1 MKFTNIFKTTA
12 VALGAV
18 LALSGCIRETL
29 PKEST
34 ITEGQLLAGQ
44 AEVVAENL
52 LKGIPSG
59 LMSYISGWEHTDF
72 GYHSVG
78 IYNDY
83 ACGLMV
89 SCGHTTGLPAGYCRF
104 YPAAYSWG
112 YAPNSAMPSHVWYNY
127 YPQIKSCNDV
137 IGLLKGNEQLKHYEG
152 IARTYRAMMY
162 IDLAR
167 MFECLYAEN
176 ETNPNYEAE
185 QIAVAGLTVPIVDE
199 NLDEQG
205 AKNNPRATREEM
217 FNFIFADLAFA
228 EEALAE
234 YTPTSI
240 TNPDLSVVYGLYAR
254 AYLWLGGFEDGLSG
268 ELPEGNDAYAL
279 AGEYARKAINAHG
292 GAVMSE
298 AEWTSVTNGFNVAAS
313 SWMWG
318 LQHSVDTVINNLFQF
333 TAHMALEADYGYAPL
348 SMPGVSAKDYER
360 LGDADIRKKLM
371 KGPEKSYADFKA
383 YTSMDEATWSTMANY
398 TFFKYRPANGN
409 RTEYKAAGAVA
420 LPLMRCEEMYFI
432 ELEAMAHTQGNDAAM
447 IELINF
453 MTTYRDPNYLCKTNN
468 IVEEIIFQKG
478 IEFWGEGIKMYD
490 MKRMDIGYASYW
502 DDNGDGKGDSNYP
515 SDARF
520 VLNGRAPWWSYCIP
534 KDETDMNQAVALQ
547 GANPNPTQAF
557 KPITL

>member
-1 MKFTNIFKTTA
+1 MKLTNILKTTA
-12 VALGAV
+12 LSLGAA
-18 LALSGCIRETL
+18 LALTGCIRETL
-29 PKEST
+29 PKESA
-34 ITEGQLLAGQ
+34 ITEGQLMAGQ

-59 LMSYISGWEHTDF
+59 LMSYVSGWEHTDF

-78 IYNDY
+78 VYNDY

-89 SCGHTTGLPAGYCRF
+89 SNGWTTGLPAGYNRF

-127 YPQIKSCNDV
+127 YPQIKACNDV
-137 IGLLKGNEQLKHYEG
+137 IRVVGDNESLKHYVG

-228 EEALAE
+228 EEALAN
-234 YTPTSI
+234 YTSTSI

-268 ELPEGNDAYAL
+268 ELPEGNAAYTKA
-279 AGEYARKAINAHG
+279 AEYARMAINAHG
-292 GAVMSE
+292 GAIMNE
-298 AEWTSVTNGFNVAAS
+298 NEWTSITNGFNVAAS

-348 SMPGVSAKDYER
+348 SQPGVSAKDYAR
-360 LGDADIRKKLM
+360 LSDSDFRKKLM
-371 KGPEKSYADFKA
+371 KGPEKTYADFQA
-383 YTSMDEATWSTMANY
+383 YTSMSEDEWSVLANY
-398 TFFKYRPANGN
+398 VFFKFRPANGT
-409 RTEYKAAGAVA
+409 RSEYKAAASVT

-432 ELEAMAHTQGNDAAM
+432 ELEARAHMGEDVM
-447 IELINF
+447 IDLITF
-453 MTTYRDPNYLCKTNN
+453 MKNRDPYYACKTNDY
-468 IVEEIIFQKG
+468 VDEIIFQKG
-478 IEFWGEGIKMYD
+478 IEFWGEGIKMFD
-490 MKRMDIGYASYW
+490 MKRLNKGYDAAFE
-502 DDNGDGKGDSNYP
+502 GTNYP

-520 VLNGRAPWWSYCIP
+520 KIAGRAPWWSYCIP
-534 KDETDMNQAVALQ
+534 KDETDMNQAAALQ
-547 GANPNPTQAF
+547 GSNPNPSQAF
-557 KPITL
+557 KPVTLE

>member
-1 MKFTNIFKTTA
+1 MKFTKIFKTAA

-18 LALSGCIRETL
+18 VALSGCIRETL

-34 ITEGQLLAGQ
+34 ITEGQLMAGQ

-59 LMSYISGWEHTDF
+59 LMTYISGWEHTDF

-89 SCGHTTGLPAGYCRF
+89 ACGWTTGLPAGYCRF

-137 IGLLKGNEQLKHYEG
+137 IRIVGENESLKHYVG
-152 IARTYRAMMY
+152 VARTFRAMMY
-162 IDLAR
+162 LDLAR
-167 MFECLYAEN
+167 MFECLYAAN
-176 ETNPNYEAE
+176 DNNPTYEAE
-185 QIAVAGLTVPIVDE
+185 QIQVAGLTVPIVDE

-217 FNFIFADLAFA
+217 FNFILADLAFA

-240 TNPDLSVVYGLYAR
+240 TNPSIAVVYGLYAR
-254 AYLWLGGFEDGLSG
+254 AYLWLGGFEDGLNG

-279 AGEYARKAINAHG
+279 AAEYARKAIEAHG

-298 AEWTSVTNGFNVAAS
+298 AEWTSITNGFNVPAS

-348 SMPGVSAKDYER
+348 SQPGVSSKDYDR
-360 LGDADIRKKLM
+360 LSDTDFRKKLM
-371 KGPEKSYADFKA
+371 KGPEKTYADFKA
-383 YTSMDEATWSTMANY
+383 YTSMDEGTWSSMADY
-398 TFFKYRPANGN
+398 TFFKFRPANGN

-432 ELEAMAHTQGNDAAM
+432 ELEAIAHTQGADAAM
-447 IELINF
+447 FALIDF
-453 MTTYRDPNYLCKTNN
+453 MKAHRDPYYAYKASD
-468 IVEEIIFQKG
+468 IVDEIIFQKG

-490 MKRMDIGYASYW
+490 MKRLDKGYNSAYE
-502 DDNGDGKGDSNYP
+502 GTNYYE
-515 SDARF
+515 SARF
-520 VLNGRAPWWSYCIP
+520 NIQGRAPWWSYCIP
-534 KDETDMNQAVALQ
+534 KDETDMNQAAAAQ

-557 KPITL
+557 KPVTLQ

>member
-1 MKFTNIFKTTA
+1 MKFSKIFKTTA
-12 VALGAV
+12 LSLGAV
-18 LALSGCIRETL
+18 LALSGCIRETF
-29 PKEST
+29 PKEGA
-34 ITEGQLLAGQ
+34 ITEGQLMAGQ

-89 SCGHTTGLPAGYCRF
+89 SNSWQIGNPAGYCRF

-127 YPQIKSCNDV
+127 YPQIKACNDV
-137 IGLLKGNEQLKHYEG
+137 IRVVGDNEALKHYVG

-176 ETNPNYEAE
+176 DNNPDYESG

-217 FNFIFADLAFA
+217 FKFIFADLAFA

-254 AYLWLGGFEDGLSG
+254 AYLWLGGFDDGLSG
-268 ELPEGNDAYAL
+268 ELPEGTAAYEKA
-279 AGEYARKAINAHG
+279 AEYARLAINAHG

-298 AEWTSVTNGFNVAAS
+298 AEWTSVTNGFNTPAS

-348 SMPGVSAKDYER
+348 SQPGVSSLDYER
-360 LGDADIRKKLM
+360 LSPTDFRKKLM
-371 KGPEKSYADFKA
+371 KGPETTYADIA
-383 YTSMDEATWSTMANY
+383 PYTSMTEGEFNALAPY
-398 TFFKYRPANGN
+398 VFFKYRPANGN

-432 ELEAMAHTQGNDAAM
+432 ELEAIAHTKGDAVAQ
-447 IELINF
+447 IQLIDF
-453 MTTYRDPNYLCKTNN
+453 MKNYRDPSYACLATD
-468 IVEEIIFQKG
+468 IVDEIIFQKG

-490 MKRMDIGYASYW
+490 MKRLDKGYKAAYE
-502 DDNGDGKGDSNYP
+502 GTNYYE
-515 SDARF
+515 SARF
-520 VLNGRAPWWSYCIP
+520 NLKGRAPWWTYCIP
-534 KDETDMNQAVALQ
+534 KDETDMNKAAAAQ

-557 KPITL
+557 DPITL

>member
-1 MKFTNIFKTTA
+1 MKLTKIFKTTA
-12 VALGAV
+12 LSLGAV

-29 PKEST
+29 PKEGA
-34 ITEGQLLAGQ
+34 ITEGQLMAGQ

-59 LMSYISGWEHTDF
+59 LMTYISGWEHTDF

-78 IYNDY
+78 VYNDY

-89 SCGHTTGLPAGYCRF
+89 SNSWQIGNPAGYCRF

-127 YPQIKSCNDV
+127 YPQIKACNDV
-137 IGLLKGNEQLKHYEG
+137 IRVVGDNEALKHYVG

-176 ETNPNYEAE
+176 DNNPAYEAE
-185 QIAVAGLTVPIVDE
+185 QLAVAGLTVPIVDE
-199 NLDEQG
+199 KLDEKG

-217 FNFIFADLAFA
+217 FKFIFADLAFA
-228 EEALAE
+228 EDALAE
-234 YTPTSI
+234 YVPTSI

-268 ELPEGNDAYAL
+268 ELPEGNAAYEKA
-279 AGEYARKAINAHG
+279 AEYARLAINAHG

-298 AEWTSVTNGFNVAAS
+298 AEWTSVTNGFNSPAS

-333 TAHMALEADYGYAPL
+333 TAHMALEASYGYAPL
-348 SMPGVSAKDYER
+348 SQPGVSSLDYER
-360 LGDADIRKKLM
+360 LSDSDFRKKLM
-371 KGPEKSYADFKA
+371 KGPKTTYADFA
-383 YTSMDEATWSTMANY
+383 PYTSMSADEFNALAPY
-398 TFFKYRPANGN
+398 VFFKYRPANGN

-432 ELEAMAHTQGNDAAM
+432 EMEAIAHTQGNDVAM
-447 IELINF
+447 MQLIQF
-453 MTTYRDPNYLCKTNN
+453 MQAYRDPYYACLTNN
-468 IVEEIIFQKG
+468 IVDEIIFQKG
-478 IEFWGEGIKMYD
+478 IEFWGEGIKMFD
-490 MKRMDIGYASYW
+490 MKRLDIGYKAAYEGT
-502 DDNGDGKGDSNYP
+502 NYYDS
-515 SDARF
+515 ARF
-520 VLNGRAPWWSYCIP
+520 NLDGRAPWWTYCIP
-534 KDETDMNQAVALQ
+534 KDETDMNKAAAMQ

-557 KPITL
+557 DPIIL

>member
-1 MKFTNIFKTTA
+1 MKLTNIFKTTA

-18 LALSGCIRETL
+18 VALSGCIRETL
-29 PKEST
+29 PKEGA
-34 ITEGQLLAGQ
+34 ITEGQLMAGQ

-89 SCGHTTGLPAGYCRF
+89 SNSWQIGNPAGYCRF

-127 YPQIKSCNDV
+127 YPQIKACNDV
-137 IGLLKGNEQLKHYEG
+137 IRVVGENEDLKHYVG

-162 IDLAR
+162 LDLAR

-176 ETNPNYEAE
+176 ENNPNYESE

-234 YTPTSI
+234 YVPTSI

-268 ELPEGNDAYAL
+268 ELPEGKAAYAK
-279 AGEYARKAINAHG
+279 AAEYARLAIDAHG
-292 GAVMSE
+292 GAVLSE
-298 AEWTSVTNGFNVAAS
+298 NEWTNTSTAFNTPAS

-348 SMPGVSAKDYER
+348 SQPGVSSLDYER
-360 LGDADIRKKLM
+360 LSDTDFRKKLM
-371 KGPEKSYADFKA
+371 KGPETTYAEFA
-383 YTSMDEATWSTMANY
+383 PYTSMSADQWNALADY
-398 TFFKYRPANGN
+398 VFFKFRPANGN

-432 ELEAMAHTQGNDAAM
+432 EMEAIAHTQGSDAAM
-447 IELINF
+447 FALVDF
-453 MTTYRDPNYLCKTNN
+453 MRAYRDPGYAYKSQD
-468 IVEEIIFQKG
+468 VVDEIIFQKG
-478 IEFWGEGIKMYD
+478 IEFWGEGIKMFD
-490 MKRMDIGYASYW
+490 MKRLDKGYKAAYE
-502 DDNGDGKGDSNYP
+502 GTNYYE
-515 SDARF
+515 SARF
-520 VLNGRAPWWSYCIP
+520 NLKGRAPWWTYCIP
-534 KDETDMNQAVALQ
+534 KDETDMNKAAAAQ

-557 KPITL
+557 DPITL

>member
-1 MKFTNIFKTTA
+1 MKFSKIFKTTA
-12 VALGAV
+12 LSLGAV
-18 LALSGCIRETL
+18 LALSGCIRETF
-29 PKEST
+29 PKEGA
-34 ITEGQLLAGQ
+34 ITEGQLMAGQ

-89 SCGHTTGLPAGYCRF
+89 SNSWQIGNPAGYCRF

-127 YPQIKSCNDV
+127 YPQIKACNDV
-137 IGLLKGNEQLKHYEG
+137 IRVVGDNEALKHYVG

-176 ETNPNYEAE
+176 DNNPEYESE
-185 QIAVAGLTVPIVDE
+185 QIRVAGLTVPIVDE
-199 NLDEQG
+199 DLDEQG

-217 FNFIFADLAFA
+217 FKFIFADLAFA

-234 YTPTSI
+234 YVPTSI

-268 ELPEGNDAYAL
+268 ELPEGKAAYEKA
-279 AGEYARKAINAHG
+279 AEYARLAIDAHG

-298 AEWTSVTNGFNVAAS
+298 AEWTSVTNGFNTPAS

-348 SMPGVSAKDYER
+348 SQPGVSSLDYER
-360 LGDADIRKKLM
+360 LSPTDFRKKLM
-371 KGPEKSYADFKA
+371 KGPETTYADIA
-383 YTSMDEATWSTMANY
+383 PYTSMTEGEFNALADY
-398 TFFKYRPANGN
+398 VFFKYRPANGN

-432 ELEAMAHTQGNDAAM
+432 ELEAIAHTQSNDAAM
-447 IELINF
+447 IQLIQF
-453 MTTYRDPNYLCKTNN
+453 MQTYRDPSYACLTND
-468 IVEEIIFQKG
+468 IVDEIIFQKG

-490 MKRMDIGYASYW
+490 MKRLDKGYKAAYE
-502 DDNGDGKGDSNYP
+502 GTNYYE
-515 SDARF
+515 SARF
-520 VLNGRAPWWSYCIP
+520 NLNGRAPWWTYCIP
-534 KDETDMNQAVALQ
+534 KDETDMNKAAAAQ

-557 KPITL
+557 DPITL

>member
-1 MKFTNIFKTTA
+1 MKLTNIFKTTA

-18 LALSGCIRETL
+18 VALSGCIRETF
-29 PKEST
+29 PKEGA
-34 ITEGQLLAGQ
+34 ITEGQLMAGQ

-78 IYNDY
+78 VYNDY

-89 SCGHTTGLPAGYCRF
+89 SNGWTTGLPAGYNRF

-127 YPQIKSCNDV
+127 YPQIKACNDV
-137 IGLLKGNEQLKHYEG
+137 IRVVGDNELLKHYVG

-167 MFECLYAEN
+167 MFECLYASN
-176 ETNPNYEAE
+176 DNNPNYESE

-217 FNFIFADLAFA
+217 FNFIFTDLAFA

-234 YTPTSI
+234 YVSTSI
-240 TNPDLSVVYGLYAR
+240 TNPDLAVVYGLYAR

-268 ELPEGNDAYAL
+268 ELPEGNAAYAK
-279 AGEYARKAINAHG
+279 AAEYARKAIEAHG

-298 AEWTSVTNGFNVAAS
+298 AEWTSITNGFNSPAS

-333 TAHMALEADYGYAPL
+333 TAHMALEASYGYAPL
-348 SMPGVSAKDYER
+348 SMPGVSALDYDK
-360 LGDADIRKKLM
+360 LSSTDIRKKLM
-371 KGPEKSYADFKA
+371 KGPEKVYADMAA
-383 YTSMDEATWSTMANY
+383 YTSMPADEWATMANY
-398 TFFKYRPANGN
+398 TFFKFRPANGN
-409 RTEYKAAGAVA
+409 RTEYKAAGAVT

-432 ELEAMAHTQGNDAAM
+432 EMEAIAHTQGAETAM
-447 IELINF
+447 YALVDF
-453 MTTYRDPNYLCKTNN
+453 MRAYRDPGYAYKSQNVVN
-468 IVEEIIFQKG
+468 EIIFQKG
-478 IEFWGEGIKMYD
+478 IEFWGEGIKMFD
-490 MKRMDIGYASYW
+490 MKRLDMGYTAYW
-502 DDNGDGKGDSNYP
+502 EGTNYP
-515 SDARF
+515 ADARF
-520 VLNGRAPWWSYCIP
+520 NLEGRAPWWTYCIP
-534 KDETDMNQAVALQ
+534 KDETDMNQAAALQ
-547 GANPNPTQAF
+547 GANPNPSQAF
-557 KPITL
+557 QPITF

>member
-1 MKFTNIFKTTA
+1 MKLTNIFKTTA

-18 LALSGCIRETL
+18 VALSGCIRETL
-29 PKEST
+29 PKEGA
-34 ITEGQLLAGQ
+34 ITEGQLMAGQ

-59 LMSYISGWEHTDF
+59 LMSYISRWEHTDF

-89 SCGHTTGLPAGYCRF
+89 SNSWQIGNPAGYCRF

-127 YPQIKSCNDV
+127 YPQIKACNDV
-137 IGLLKGNEQLKHYEG
+137 IRVVGENEDLKHYVG

-162 IDLAR
+162 LDLAR

-176 ETNPNYEAE
+176 ENNPNYESE

-234 YTPTSI
+234 YVSTSI

-268 ELPEGNDAYAL
+268 ELPEGKAAYEKA
-279 AGEYARKAINAHG
+279 AEYARLAINAHG
-292 GAVMSE
+292 GAVLSE
-298 AEWTSVTNGFNVAAS
+298 YEWTNTSTAFNTPAS

-333 TAHMALEADYGYAPL
+333 TAHMAIEASYGYAPL
-348 SMPGVSAKDYER
+348 SQPGVSSLDYER
-360 LGDADIRKKLM
+360 LSDTDFRKKLM
-371 KGPEKSYADFKA
+371 KGPETTYAEFA
-383 YTSMDEATWSTMANY
+383 PYTSMTADEFNALAPY
-398 TFFKYRPANGN
+398 VFFKFRPANGN

-432 ELEAMAHTQGNDAAM
+432 EMEAIAHTQGNDAAM
-447 IELINF
+447 MQLIQF
-453 MTTYRDPNYLCKTNN
+453 MQANRDPNYACKTND
-468 IVEEIIFQKG
+468 IVDEIIFQKG
-478 IEFWGEGIKMYD
+478 IEFWGEGIKMFD
-490 MKRMDIGYASYW
+490 MKRLDKGYKAAYE
-502 DDNGDGKGDSNYP
+502 GTNYYE
-515 SDARF
+515 SARF
-520 VLNGRAPWWSYCIP
+520 NLNGRAPWWTYCIP
-534 KDETDMNQAVALQ
+534 KDETDMNKAAAAQ

-557 KPITL
+557 DPITL

>member
-1 MKFTNIFKTTA
+1 MKLTNIFKTTA

-18 LALSGCIRETL
+18 VALSGCIRETL
-29 PKEST
+29 PKEGA
-34 ITEGQLLAGQ
+34 ITEGQLMAGQ

-59 LMSYISGWEHTDF
+59 LMTYISGWEHTDF

-89 SCGHTTGLPAGYCRF
+89 SNSWQIGNPAGFCRF

-127 YPQIKSCNDV
+127 YPQIKACNDV
-137 IGLLKGNEQLKHYEG
+137 IRVVGENEDLKHYVG

-162 IDLAR
+162 LDLAR

-176 ETNPNYEAE
+176 ENNPNYESE

-234 YTPTSI
+234 YVPTSI

-268 ELPEGNDAYAL
+268 ELPEGKAAYEKA
-279 AGEYARKAINAHG
+279 AEYARLAINAHG
-292 GAVMSE
+292 GAVLSE
-298 AEWTSVTNGFNVAAS
+298 YEWTNTSTAFNTPAS

-333 TAHMALEADYGYAPL
+333 TAHMAIEAEYGYAPL
-348 SMPGVSAKDYER
+348 SQPGVSSLDYDR
-360 LGDADIRKKLM
+360 LSDTDFRKKLM
-371 KGPEKSYADFKA
+371 KGPETTYAEFA
-383 YTSMDEATWSTMANY
+383 LYTSMSADEWNALAPY
-398 TFFKYRPANGN
+398 VFFKFRPANGN

-432 ELEAMAHTQGNDAAM
+432 EMEAIAHTQGNEAAM
-447 IELINF
+447 MQLIQF
-453 MTTYRDPNYLCKTNN
+453 MQANRDPYYSCLTND
-468 IVEEIIFQKG
+468 IVDEIIFQKG

-490 MKRMDIGYASYW
+490 MKRLNKGYKAAYE
-502 DDNGDGKGDSNYP
+502 GTNYYE
-515 SDARF
+515 SARF
-520 VLNGRAPWWSYCIP
+520 NLNGRAPWWTYCIP
-534 KDETDMNQAVALQ
+534 KDETDMNKAAAAQ

-557 KPITL
+557 DPITL

>member
-1 MKFTNIFKTTA
+1 MKFSKIFKTTA
-12 VALGAV
+12 LSLGAV
-18 LALSGCIRETL
+18 LALSGCIRETF
-29 PKEST
+29 PKEGA
-34 ITEGQLLAGQ
+34 ITEGQLMAGQ

-59 LMSYISGWEHTDF
+59 LMTYISGWEHTDF

-89 SCGHTTGLPAGYCRF
+89 SNGWTIGNPAGYCRF

-112 YAPNSAMPSHVWYNY
+112 YASNSAMPSHVWYNY
-127 YPQIKSCNDV
+127 YPQIKACNDV
-137 IGLLKGNEQLKHYEG
+137 IRVVGDNEALKHYVG

-176 ETNPNYEAE
+176 DNNPSYESE
-185 QIAVAGLTVPIVDE
+185 QIEVAGLTVPIVDE

-217 FNFIFADLAFA
+217 FKFIFADLAFA

-254 AYLWLGGFEDGLSG
+254 AYLWLGGFKDGLSG
-268 ELPEGNDAYAL
+268 ELPEGNAAYAK
-279 AGEYARKAINAHG
+279 AAEYARLAINAHG
-292 GAVMSE
+292 SAVMSE
-298 AEWTSVTNGFNVAAS
+298 AEWTSVTNGFNVQAS

-333 TAHMALEADYGYAPL
+333 TAHMALEASYGYAPL
-348 SMPGVSAKDYER
+348 SMPGVSALDYDK
-360 LGDADIRKKLM
+360 LSDTDFRKKLM
-371 KGPEKSYADFKA
+371 KGPEKTYADMAA
-383 YTSMDEATWSTMANY
+383 YTSMSADEWASMANY
-398 TFFKYRPANGN
+398 VFFKYRPANGN
-409 RTEYKAAGAVA
+409 RTEYKAAGAVT

-432 ELEAMAHTQGNDAAM
+432 ELEAIAHTQGAETAM
-447 IELINF
+447 FALVDF
-453 MTTYRDPNYLCKTNN
+453 MQTYRDPDYAYKSQD
-468 IVEEIIFQKG
+468 VVDEIIFQKG

-490 MKRMDIGYASYW
+490 MKRLDKGYKASYE
-502 DDNGDGKGDSNYP
+502 GTNYYE
-515 SDARF
+515 SARF
-520 VLNGRAPWWSYCIP
+520 NLKGRAPWWTYCIP
-534 KDETDMNQAVALQ
+534 KDETDMNKAAAQQ

-557 KPITL
+557 DPITL

>member
-1 MKFTNIFKTTA
+1 MKFSKIFKTTA
-12 VALGAV
+12 VSLGAIV
-18 LALSGCIRETL
+18 ALSGCIRETL
-29 PKEST
+29 PKEGA
-34 ITEGQLLAGQ
+34 ITEGQLMAGQ

-78 IYNDY
+78 VYNDY

-89 SCGHTTGLPAGYCRF
+89 SNGWTTGLPAGYNRF

-112 YAPNSAMPSHVWYNY
+112 YAPTSAMPSHVWYNY
-127 YPQIKSCNDV
+127 YPQIKACNDV
-137 IGLLKGNEQLKHYEG
+137 IRVVGDNEALKHYVG

-167 MFECLYAEN
+167 MFECLYAYNEN
-176 ETNPNYEAE
+176 NPNYESE

-268 ELPEGNDAYAL
+268 ELPEGNEAYAK
-279 AGEYARKAINAHG
+279 AAEYARLAINAHG

-298 AEWTSVTNGFNVAAS
+298 LEWTSVTNGFNVQAS

-333 TAHMALEADYGYAPL
+333 TAHMAPEASYGYAPL
-348 SMPGVSAKDYER
+348 SMPGVSALDYDK
-360 LGDADIRKKLM
+360 LSDTDFRKKLM
-371 KGPEKSYADFKA
+371 KGPEKTYADMAA
-383 YTSMDEATWSTMANY
+383 YTSMPADEWATMANY
-398 TFFKYRPANGN
+398 TFFKYRPAAGN
-409 RTEYKAAGAVA
+409 RTEYKAAGAVT

-432 ELEAMAHTQGNDAAM
+432 ELEAIAHTQGAETAM
-447 IELINF
+447 FALVEFMRDYRAPGYNF
-453 MTTYRDPNYLCKTNN
+453 TAQNVVD
-468 IVEEIIFQKG
+468 EIIFQKG
-478 IEFWGEGIKMYD
+478 IEFWGEGIKMFD
-490 MKRMDIGYASYW
+490 MKRLDMGYTAYW
-502 DDNGDGKGDSNYP
+502 EGTNYP
-515 SDARF
+515 ADARF
-520 VLNGRAPWWSYCIP
+520 NLSGRAPWWTYCIP
-534 KDETDMNQAVALQ
+534 KDETDMNQAAALQ
-547 GANPNPTQAF
+547 GSNPNPSQAF
-557 KPITL
+557 QPITF

>member
-1 MKFTNIFKTTA
+1 MKLTNIFKTTA

-18 LALSGCIRETL
+18 VALSGCIRETL
-29 PKEST
+29 PKEGA
-34 ITEGQLLAGQ
+34 ITEGQLMAGQ

-89 SCGHTTGLPAGYCRF
+89 SNSWQIGNPAGYCRF

-127 YPQIKSCNDV
+127 YPQIKACNDV
-137 IGLLKGNEQLKHYEG
+137 IRVVGENEDLKHYVG

-176 ETNPNYEAE
+176 DNNPAYESE

-217 FNFIFADLAFA
+217 FKFIFADLAFA

-234 YTPTSI
+234 YVPTSI

-268 ELPEGNDAYAL
+268 ELPQGKAAYEKA
-279 AGEYARKAINAHG
+279 AEYARLAIDAHG
-292 GAVMSE
+292 GAVLSE
-298 AEWTSVTNGFNVAAS
+298 YEWTNTSTAFNTPAS

-348 SMPGVSAKDYER
+348 SQPGVSSLDYER
-360 LGDADIRKKLM
+360 LSPTDFRKKLM
-371 KGPEKSYADFKA
+371 KGPETTYAEFA
-383 YTSMDEATWSTMANY
+383 PYTSMTADQWNALADY
-398 TFFKYRPANGN
+398 VFFKFRPANGN

-432 ELEAMAHTQGNDAAM
+432 EMEAIAHTQGNDAAM
-447 IELINF
+447 MQLIQF
-453 MTTYRDPNYLCKTNN
+453 MQAYRDPSYACLTND
-468 IVEEIIFQKG
+468 IVDEIIFQKG

-490 MKRMDIGYASYW
+490 MKRLNKGYKAAYE
-502 DDNGDGKGDSNYP
+502 GTNYYE
-515 SDARF
+515 SARF
-520 VLNGRAPWWSYCIP
+520 NLNGRAPWWTYCIP
-534 KDETDMNQAVALQ
+534 KDETDMNKAAAAQ

-557 KPITL
+557 DPITL

>member
-1 MKFTNIFKTTA
+1 MKLTNIFKTTA

-18 LALSGCIRETL
+18 VALSGCIRETL
-29 PKEST
+29 PKEGA
-34 ITEGQLLAGQ
+34 ITEGQLMAGQ

-89 SCGHTTGLPAGYCRF
+89 SNCWQIGNPAGYCRF

-127 YPQIKSCNDV
+127 YPQIKACNDV
-137 IGLLKGNEQLKHYEG
+137 IRVVGENEDLKHYVG

-162 IDLAR
+162 LDLAR

-176 ETNPNYEAE
+176 ENNPNYESE

-234 YTPTSI
+234 YVSTSI

-268 ELPEGNDAYAL
+268 ELPEGKAAYEKA
-279 AGEYARKAINAHG
+279 AEYARLAINAHG
-292 GAVMSE
+292 GAVLSE
-298 AEWTSVTNGFNVAAS
+298 YEWTNTSTAFNTPAS

-333 TAHMALEADYGYAPL
+333 TAHMAIEASYGYAPL
-348 SMPGVSAKDYER
+348 SQPGVSSSDYKR
-360 LGDADIRKKLM
+360 LSDTDFRKKLM
-371 KGPEKSYADFKA
+371 KGPETTYAEFA
-383 YTSMDEATWSTMANY
+383 PYTSMTADEFNALAPY
-398 TFFKYRPANGN
+398 VFFKFRPANGN

-432 ELEAMAHTQGNDAAM
+432 EMEAIAHTQGSDAAM
-447 IELINF
+447 FALVDF
-453 MTTYRDPNYLCKTNN
+453 MRAYRDPGYAYKSQD
-468 IVEEIIFQKG
+468 VVDEIIFQKG
-478 IEFWGEGIKMYD
+478 IEFWGEGIKMFD
-490 MKRMDIGYASYW
+490 MKRLDKGYKAAYE
-502 DDNGDGKGDSNYP
+502 GTNYYE
-515 SDARF
+515 SARF
-520 VLNGRAPWWSYCIP
+520 NLNGRAPWWTYCIP
-534 KDETDMNQAVALQ
+534 KDETDMNKAAAAQ

-557 KPITL
+557 DPITL

>member
-1 MKFTNIFKTTA
+1 MKFTKIFKTTA
-12 VALGAV
+12 VALSAV
-18 LALSGCIRETL
+18 VALSGCIRETF
-29 PKEST
+29 PKEGA

-59 LMSYISGWEHTDF
+59 LMSYVSGWEHTDF

-78 IYNDY
+78 VYNDY

-89 SCGHTTGLPAGYCRF
+89 CNGWTIGNPAGYNRF

-112 YAPNSAMPSHVWYNY
+112 YASNSAMPSHVWYNY
-127 YPQIKSCNDV
+127 YPQIKACNDV
-137 IGLLKGNEQLKHYEG
+137 IGLLKGNEDLKHYEG

-176 ETNPNYEAE
+176 DNNPNYEAE
-185 QIAVAGLTVPIVDE
+185 QLAVAGLTVPIVDE
-199 NLDEQG
+199 NLDEEG

-217 FNFIFADLAFA
+217 FKFIFADLAFA

-234 YTPTSI
+234 YVPTSI

-268 ELPEGNDAYAL
+268 ELPEGNAAYEKA
-279 AGEYARKAINAHG
+279 AEYARLAINAHG

-298 AEWTSVTNGFNVAAS
+298 AEWTDVNNGFNVAAS

-333 TAHMALEADYGYAPL
+333 TAHMALEATYGYAPL
-348 SMPGVSAKDYER
+348 SMPGVSSTDYDRLAKTDF
-360 LGDADIRKKLM
+360 RKKLI
-371 KGPEKSYADFKA
+371 KGPNTTFAEFDP
-383 YTSMDEATWSTMANY
+383 YTSMSEDEWNSMANY
-398 TFFKYRPANGN
+398 VFFKFRPANGN
-409 RTEYKAAGAVA
+409 RTEYKAAAAVT

-432 ELEAMAHTQGNDAAM
+432 EMEAVAHVQGNDAGWA
-447 IELINF
+447 LLVQF
-453 MTTYRDPNYLCKTNN
+453 MANRDSNYVCPTSD
-468 IVEEIIFQKG
+468 VVDEIIFQKG
-478 IEFWGEGIKMYD
+478 IEFWGEGIKMFD
-490 MKRMDIGYASYW
+490 MKRLDKGYSAAYP
-502 DDNGDGKGDSNYP
+502 GSNYP

-520 VLNGRAPWWSYCIP
+520 NLDGRAPWWSYCIP
-534 KDETDMNQAVALQ
+534 KDETDMNKAAAMQ
-547 GANPNPTQAF
+547 GSNPNPSQAF
-557 KPITL
+557 DPILEQ

>member
-1 MKFTNIFKTTA
+1 MKLTNIFKTTA
-12 VALGAV
+12 VALSAV
-18 LALSGCIRETL
+18 VALSGCIRETF

-52 LKGIPSG
+52 LKGIPAG

-89 SCGHTTGLPAGYCRF
+89 SCGWTTGLPAGYCRF

-112 YAPNSAMPSHVWYNY
+112 YASNSAMPSHVWYNY
-127 YPQIKSCNDV
+127 YPQIKACNDV
-137 IGLLKGNEQLKHYEG
+137 IRVVGDSEALKHYVG

-162 IDLAR
+162 LDLAR
-167 MFECLYAEN
+167 MYECLYAAN
-176 ETNPNYEAE
+176 DNNPTYESE

-228 EEALAE
+228 EDALAE

-240 TNPDLSVVYGLYAR
+240 TNPSLAVVYGLYAR

-268 ELPEGNDAYAL
+268 ELPEGNAAYAK
-279 AGEYARKAINAHG
+279 AAEYARMAINAHG

-298 AEWTSVTNGFNVAAS
+298 SEWTSITNGFNVPAS

-348 SMPGVSAKDYER
+348 SQPGVSSKDYDR
-360 LGDADIRKKLM
+360 LSDTDFRKNLM
-371 KGPEKSYADFKA
+371 KGPEKTYADFKA
-383 YTSMDEATWSTMANY
+383 YTSMDEGTWSALADY
-398 TFFKYRPANGN
+398 TFFKFRPANGN

-432 ELEAMAHTQGNDAAM
+432 ELEAMAHTQGAEAAM
-447 IELINF
+447 FALADF
-453 MTTYRDPNYLCKTNN
+453 MKANRDPYYAYKATDV
-468 IVEEIIFQKG
+468 IDEILFQKG
-478 IEFWGEGIKMYD
+478 IEFWGEGIKMFD
-490 MKRMDIGYASYW
+490 MKRLDKGYDAAFE
-502 DDNGDGKGDSNYP
+502 GTNYP
-515 SDARF
+515 ADARF
-520 VLNGRAPWWSYCIP
+520 KIAGRAPWWSYCIP
-534 KDETDMNQAVALQ
+534 KDETDMNKAAAPQ
-547 GANPNPTQAF
+547 GSNPNPSQAF
-557 KPITL
+557 KPVTLE

>member
-1 MKFTNIFKTTA
+1 MKLTNIFKTTA

-18 LALSGCIRETL
+18 VALSGCIRETL
-29 PKEST
+29 PKEGA
-34 ITEGQLLAGQ
+34 ITEGQLMAGQ

-89 SCGHTTGLPAGYCRF
+89 SNCWQIGNPAGYCRF

-127 YPQIKSCNDV
+127 YPQIKACNDV
-137 IGLLKGNEQLKHYEG
+137 IRVVGENEDLKHYVG

-162 IDLAR
+162 LDLAR

-176 ETNPNYEAE
+176 ENNPNYESE

-234 YTPTSI
+234 YVSTSI

-268 ELPEGNDAYAL
+268 ELPEGKAAYEKA
-279 AGEYARKAINAHG
+279 AEYARLAINAHG
-292 GAVMSE
+292 GAVLSE
-298 AEWTSVTNGFNVAAS
+298 YEWTNTSTAFNTPAS

-333 TAHMALEADYGYAPL
+333 TAHMAIEASYGYAPL
-348 SMPGVSAKDYER
+348 SQPGVSSLDYER
-360 LGDADIRKKLM
+360 LSDTDFRKKLM
-371 KGPEKSYADFKA
+371 KGPKTTYAEFA
-383 YTSMDEATWSTMANY
+383 PYTSMTADEFNALAPY
-398 TFFKYRPANGN
+398 VFFKFRPANGN
-409 RTEYKAAGAVA
+409 RTEYNAAGAVA

-432 ELEAMAHTQGNDAAM
+432 EMEAIAHTQGNDAAM
-447 IELINF
+447 LMLIEF
-453 MTTYRDPNYLCKTNN
+453 MKANRDPYYSCLTND
-468 IVEEIIFQKG
+468 IVDEIIFQKG
-478 IEFWGEGIKMYD
+478 IEFWGEGIKMFD
-490 MKRMDIGYASYW
+490 MKRLDKGYKAAYE
-502 DDNGDGKGDSNYP
+502 GTNYYE
-515 SDARF
+515 SARF
-520 VLNGRAPWWSYCIP
+520 NLDGRAPWWTYCIP
-534 KDETDMNQAVALQ
+534 KDETDMNKAAAAQ

-557 KPITL
+557 DPITL

>member
-1 MKFTNIFKTTA
+1 MKFTNILKTTA
-12 VALGAV
+12 LSLGAA
-18 LALSGCIRETL
+18 LALTGCIRETF
-29 PKEST
+29 PKEGT
-34 ITEGQLLAGQ
+34 ITEGQLMAGQ

-59 LMSYISGWEHTDF
+59 LMTYISGWEHTDF

-89 SCGHTTGLPAGYCRF
+89 SNGWTTGLPAGYNRF

-137 IGLLKGNEQLKHYEG
+137 INIVGDNELLKHYVG

-162 IDLAR
+162 LDLAR

-176 ETNPNYEAE
+176 ETNSNYEAE
-185 QIAVAGLTVPIVDE
+185 WLDVQGLTVPIVDE

-234 YTPTSI
+234 YTPTAINNPSI
-240 TNPDLSVVYGLYAR
+240 AVVYGLYAR

-268 ELPEGNDAYAL
+268 ELPEGNAAYAK
-279 AGEYARKAINAHG
+279 AAEYARLAINAHG
-292 GAVMSE
+292 GAIMSE
-298 AEWTSVTNGFNVAAS
+298 AEWTSITNGFNVPAS

-333 TAHMALEADYGYAPL
+333 TAHMAIEADYGYAPL
-348 SMPGVSAKDYER
+348 SQPGVSAVDYAR
-360 LGDADIRKKLM
+360 LSDTDFRKKLM
-371 KGPEKSYADFKA
+371 KGPEKTYDDFKA
-383 YTSMDEATWSTMANY
+383 YTSMSADEWGAMANY

-409 RTEYKAAGAVA
+409 RTEYKAAGSVA

-432 ELEAMAHTQGNDAAM
+432 ELEARAHMGEDVM
-447 IELINF
+447 IDLINF
-453 MTTYRDPNYLCKTNN
+453 MKNRDPYYACKTNN
-468 IVEEIIFQKG
+468 YVDEIIFQKG

-490 MKRMDIGYASYW
+490 MKRLDMGYNSAFA
-502 DDNGDGKGDSNYP
+502 DTNYP
-515 SDARF
+515 ADARF
-520 VLNGRAPWWSYCIP
+520 NLEGRAPWWSYCIP
-534 KDETDMNQAVALQ
+534 KDETDMNKAVATQ
-547 GANPNPTQAF
+547 GANPNPSQAF

>member
-1 MKFTNIFKTTA
+1 MKFTKIFKTAA

-18 LALSGCIRETL
+18 VALSGCIRETL

-34 ITEGQLLAGQ
+34 ITEGQLMAGQ

-59 LMSYISGWEHTDF
+59 LMTYISGWEHTDF

-89 SCGHTTGLPAGYCRF
+89 ACGWTTGLPAGYCRF

-137 IGLLKGNEQLKHYEG
+137 IRIVGENESLKHYVG
-152 IARTYRAMMY
+152 VARTFRAMMY
-162 IDLAR
+162 LDLAR
-167 MFECLYAEN
+167 MFECLYADN
-176 ETNPNYEAE
+176 DNNPTYEAE
-185 QIAVAGLTVPIVDE
+185 QIQVAGLTVPIVDE

-217 FNFIFADLAFA
+217 FNFILADLAFA

-240 TNPDLSVVYGLYAR
+240 TNPSIAVVYGLYAR
-254 AYLWLGGFEDGLSG
+254 AYLWLGGFEDGLNG
-268 ELPEGNDAYAL
+268 ELPEGNAAYAL
-279 AGEYARKAINAHG
+279 AAEYARKAIEAHG

-298 AEWTSVTNGFNVAAS
+298 AEWTSIANGFNVPAS

-348 SMPGVSAKDYER
+348 SQPGVSSKDYDR
-360 LGDADIRKKLM
+360 LSDTDFRKKLM
-371 KGPEKSYADFKA
+371 KGPEKTYADFKA
-383 YTSMDEATWSTMANY
+383 YTSMDEGTWSSMADY
-398 TFFKYRPANGN
+398 TFFKFRPANGN

-432 ELEAMAHTQGNDAAM
+432 ELEAIAHTQGADAAM
-447 IELINF
+447 FALIDF
-453 MTTYRDPNYLCKTNN
+453 MKAHRDPYYAYKASD
-468 IVEEIIFQKG
+468 IVDEIIFQKG

-490 MKRMDIGYASYW
+490 MKRLDKGYNSAYE
-502 DDNGDGKGDSNYP
+502 GTNYYE
-515 SDARF
+515 SARF
-520 VLNGRAPWWSYCIP
+520 NIAGRAPWWSYCIP
-534 KDETDMNQAVALQ
+534 KDETDMNQAAAAQ

-557 KPITL
+557 KPVTLQ